1 MQRCLQAQM
10 PVTFSACCGI
20 ACRERRTV
28 EAVMSGDVREIVLD
42 ALEQARPGVE
52 VLIEAAA
59 AHAELLLP
67 QGIVRACLYLENEG
81 AGPAPLFSELDWVR
95 SCSCGQRSLR
105 MRMAILRAWTEH
117 RGWNSPMHWAE

>member
-1 MQRCLQAQM
+1 MVQAELRHQEDDLRSLERTARVDE
-10 PVTFSACCGI
+10 VTI
-20 ACRERRTV
+20 ARLRRRSERRGL
-28 EAVMSGDVREIVLD
+28 ELRARLD
-42 ALEQARPGVE
+42 AD
-52 VLIEAAA
+52 
-59 AHAELLLP
+59 LLLP